1 MCPPHRGGRR
11 VVTCRQCGCRTD
23 WLVGLCAVE
32 TWNTRAE
39 RTCTLHKTLTEPST
53 LEHMQEYECSECGGL
68 TNAQVLNESDEP
80 RYCMMCGARVAKE
93 EL

>member
-1 MCPPHRGGRR
+1 MLHTG
-11 VVTCRQCGCRTD
+11 
-23 WLVGLCAVE
+23 LVLGDNWSADEWPESVDVMHEGVGDSLKYVP
-32 TWNTRAE
+32 E

-68 TNAQVLNESDEP
+68 INAQVFGESDVP

-93 EL
+93 EE